1 MSSAKSLLWAL
12 PGGQVSKDAGV
23 FGHEVFGS
31 TVVFGV
37 HALHFQKDVFSVA
50 SERHLFWFGT
60 PPRRVWALL
69 ATLLGCIWQVLGH
82 TFRRLGQAVIF

>member
-1 MSSAKSLLWAL
+1 MAKSLLWAL

-37 HALHFQKDVFSVA
+37 HAMHFQRDVSRSLLKGILSGSGPLQNA
-50 SERHLFWFGT
+50 SWLFWQGFWGASG
-60 PPRRVWALL
+60 RFLGALIANL
-69 ATLLGCIWQVLGH
+69 V
-82 TFRRLGQAVIF
+82 GQ

>member
-1 MSSAKSLLWAL
+1 MSLAKSLLWAL

-37 HALHFQKDVFSVA
+37 HAMHFQKDVSRSLLKGIYSGGVTTST
-50 SERHLFWFGT
+50 SERIKG
-60 PPRRVWALL
+60 AL
-69 ATLLGCIWQVLGH
+69 
-82 TFRRLGQAVIF
+82 